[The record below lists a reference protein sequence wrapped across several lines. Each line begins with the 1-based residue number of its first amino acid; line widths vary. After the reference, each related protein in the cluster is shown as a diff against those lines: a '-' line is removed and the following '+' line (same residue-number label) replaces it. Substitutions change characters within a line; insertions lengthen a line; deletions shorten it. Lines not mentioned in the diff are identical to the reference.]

1 MKEIVEEQQYIF
13 DTLWNKSISAEDKI
27 KEIELG
33 TEPEYFRVIN
43 DNEEA
48 TQTLVEFYKECTKR
62 DIASSPK

>member
-27 KEIELG
+27 KEIEQG
-33 TEPEYFRVIN
+33 IEPEYFRVIN

-48 TQTLVEFYKECTKR
+48 TQYSNRSCKECSK
-62 DIASSPK
+62 